1 MKNNITPD
9 LKLMKEKN
17 VENLE
22 GKKLVFLLLGKVK
35 NRDSNAD

>member
-22 GKKLVFLLLGKVK
+22 GKKLVFLLPGKVK